1 MNRAEAE
8 FILGPIILG
17 FEVAKGRA
25 RELLEKSQEQGL
37 SRDRLHELI
46 RHESDLEQALTFI
59 LAREKAWTVDGIM
72 QAVELGRT
80 VATWPAVMPGSDFRE
95 RTIATW
101 RETRNQSATN
111 VEPLRK
117 PA

>member
-37 SRDRLHELI
+37 SRDRLHELF
-46 RHESDLEQALTFI
+46 RHEADLEQAI
-59 LAREKAWTVDGIM
+59 SYIQAREKAWAADGLM
-72 QAVELGRT
+72 QAVDTGRT
-80 VATWPAVMPGSDFRE
+80 VATWPTVLPGSDFKE
-95 RTIATW
+95 RTITAW
-101 RETRNQSATN
+101 KESRHPN
-111 VEPLRK
+111 
-117 PA
+117 PANIQTLQRPA

>member
-46 RHESDLEQALTFI
+46 RHESDLEQALKFI
-59 LAREKAWTVDGIM
+59 LAREKAWAVDGIM
-72 QAVELGRT
+72 QAVDTGST
-80 VATWPAVMPGSDFRE
+80 IATWPSVMPGSDFRD
-95 RTIATW
+95 RTIAAW
-101 RETRNQSATN
+101 KESRNPNPANIQ
-111 VEPLRK
+111 PLQR